1 VADIKELAVRF
12 HVLFAGMERAHGS
25 YQHIDWDQAR
35 ADGKYTG
42 NATTKREPITDAL
55 WEQHLSGKYGLGVIP
70 IRDDSTCLFGAI
82 DIDVYADLDPGRIA
96 STVARLG
103 LPLVPCRSKSGGMH
117 LYVFFREPVLAGKA
131 QTKLRDCAAQLGHG
145 TAEIFPKQA
154 KLAGDKDLGSWIN
167 VPYFNALDT
176 NRYGVMATGDAM
188 SPEEFLTAAEAVKVG
203 PEFFDA
209 QKEKKSKKDVALPDG
224 PPCLNHLMEMGFPEG
239 TWNAGVFNLGIYCR
253 KAHPTDWQ
261 GHLVQLNAKNFPVDK
276 WPVSDLDGVFQSL
289 TRKDYAYTC
298 SKQPL
303 VGFCNQI
310 ECRRR
315 KYGVGGGASS
325 FPVLKGL
332 RKLETTPP
340 AWFLDVDS
348 NGTSAVLELSTE
360 ELLDANA
367 FQRKCTER
375 LNVVPMLPT
384 KVVWHQTVQ
393 QLLATVTTMPPP
405 PEDSSTEGQFWELL
419 ERFCNDRAQA
429 HTRDEILLGKP
440 FTEEGRTYFRTADLL
455 RFLQQKQFKDYKV
468 AQVAKVLKT
477 HKDGKACTHEFVNI
491 GGKGV
496 NLWSVVAFPKRA
508 DPFDVPDSIKTDS
521 PY

>member
-12 HVLFAGMERAHGS
+12 HALFAGMERAHGS
-25 YQHIDWDQAR
+25 YQNIDWDQAR

-103 LPLVPCRSKSGGMH
+103 LPLVPCRSKSGGLH
-117 LYVFFREPVLAGKA
+117 LYVFFREPVPAGKA

-154 KLAGDKDLGSWIN
+154 KLAGDKDVGSWIN
-167 VPYFNALDT
+167 VPYFNATDT

-188 SPEEFLTAAEAVKVG
+188 SPEEFLTAAEALKVG

-209 QKEKKSKKDVALPDG
+209 QKEKKDKKDVALPDG
-224 PPCLNHLMEMGFPEG
+224 PPCLNHLMEMGFPPG
-239 TWNAGVFNLGIYCR
+239 TWNTGVFNLGVYCR
-253 KAHPTDWQ
+253 KAYPIDWNER
-261 GHLVQLNAKNFPVDK
+261 LIQLNAKNFPPDK
-276 WPVSDLDGVFQSL
+276 WPASDLESVAKSL
-289 TRKDYAYTC
+289 SRKDYSYEC

-303 VGFCNQI
+303 LGFCNQI

-315 KYGVGGGASS
+315 KYGVGGGNAR
-325 FPVLKGL
+325 FPVLGEL
-332 RKLETTPP
+332 RILQTEPP
-340 AWFLDVDS
+340 VWFLDIDH
-348 NGTSAVLELSTE
+348 NGTAATLELSTD
-360 ELLDANA
+360 ELMDPRA
-367 FQRKCTER
+367 FKKKCAER
-375 LNVVPMLPT
+375 LRISPIMPSGI
-384 KVVWHQTVQ
+384 VWDKLTAELIEKALV
-393 QLLATVTTMPPP
+393 MPKPP
-405 PEDSSTEGQFWELL
+405 DDSSTEGQFWELL

-440 FTEEGRTYFRTADLL
+440 FTDGGRTFFRTADLL

-477 HKDGKACTHEFVNI
+477 HKDGDCTHQQVNI

-508 DPFDVPDSIKTDS
+508 DPFEVPDSIKTDS
-521 PY
+521 LY